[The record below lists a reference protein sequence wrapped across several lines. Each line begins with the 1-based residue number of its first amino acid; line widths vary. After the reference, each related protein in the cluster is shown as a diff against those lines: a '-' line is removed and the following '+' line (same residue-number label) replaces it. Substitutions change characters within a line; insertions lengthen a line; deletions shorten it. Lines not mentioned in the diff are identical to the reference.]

1 MRARCLLKTCLRL
14 RDLQEQQAIRHTSL
28 LDEYVRAG
36 ILERTGNLV
45 RIKDHDALGNILD
58 LQCAGLL
65 RDKAEAERLLQELG
79 LDIAITALPREAL
92 RLAKALGAKT
102 SFPERA
108 WHQQLSAELFGNSKF
123 LQKHHQ
129 LLRIYSQWRANA
141 GGGGELRIK
150 AFEPVRHEQGLDL
163 LQVTTCCGQAVLD
176 AVHAAGLHHWDFS
189 RVGLVVTCEN
199 LSPFLQLDLPRGLL
213 VYTAGYAGASLTALL
228 RGLPDS
234 CRWVHFGDL
243 DPDGLFIF
251 ENMQQATGRSGRY
264 FPTISFLEETD
275 LPGYPAK
282 RTWEPERYVSEQAR
296 ELARW
301 GAERNLYVEQEA
313 VMAGVN
319 DRIARSLVGIAVKN
333 AARYSQSSPHNH

>member
-1 MRARCLLKTCLRL
+1 MGARCQLKTCLLL
-14 RDLQEQQAIRHTSL
+14 RDLQERQAIRHAGL

-58 LQCAGLL
+58 GQCAGLL

-92 RLAKALGAKT
+92 LLARALRSAPVI
-102 SFPERA
+102 PERA
-108 WHQQLSAELFGNSKF
+108 WHQQISAELFGDSKY
-123 LQKHHQ
+123 LQKHHL
-129 LLRIYSQWRANA
+129 LLRIYAQWRANA

-150 AFEPVRHEQGLDL
+150 AFEPIRHEQGLDL
-163 LQVTTCCGQAVLD
+163 RQVTVCCGQAVLD
-176 AVHAAGLHHWDFS
+176 AAHAAGLQEWDFS
-189 RVGLVVTCEN
+189 GVDLVVTCEN
-199 LSPFLQLDLPRGLL
+199 LSPFLQFDLPRGLL
-213 VYTAGYAGASLTALL
+213 VSTAGYAGASLTAFL

-234 CRWVHFGDL
+234 CRWTHFGDL

-251 ENMQQATGRSGRY
+251 ERLQQATGRSGRF
-264 FPTISFLEETD
+264 FPTISFLAETD

-301 GAERNLYVEQEA
+301 GAAGNHYVEQET
-313 VMAGVN
+313 VMAAAG
-319 DRIARSLVGIAVKN
+319 DRIARHLVSTAE
-333 AARYSQSSPHNH
+333 AAFD

>member
-1 MRARCLLKTCLRL
+1 MGARCLLKTCLRL

-36 ILERTGNLV
+36 ILERTANLI
-45 RIKDHDALGNILD
+45 RIKDHDTLGNILD

-92 RLAKALGAKT
+92 LLARALRSAPAI
-102 SFPERA
+102 PERA
-108 WHQQLSAELFGNSKF
+108 WHQQLCAELFGDSKF
-123 LQKHHQ
+123 LQKHHL

-163 LQVTTCCGQAVLD
+163 REVTACCGQAVLD
-176 AVHAAGLHHWDFS
+176 AVDASGLQHWDFS
-189 RVGLVVTCEN
+189 GLDLVVTCEN

-213 VYTAGYAGASLTALL
+213 VYTAGYAGTSLTAFL
-228 RGLPDS
+228 RGLPQA
-234 CRWVHFGDL
+234 CRWVHFGDF
-243 DPDGLFIF
+243 DPDGLYIF
-251 ENMQQATGRSGRY
+251 ENIQRVAGREGSF
-264 FPTISFLEETD
+264 FPGISFLAGHD

-282 RTWEPERYVSEQAR
+282 RNWEPERYVSDQAR

-301 GAERNLYVEQEA
+301 GASRNLYVEQEA
-313 VMAGVN
+313 IMAAAS
-319 DRIARSLVGIAVKN
+319 DQIARSLVSVTETPSG
-333 AARYSQSSPHNH
+333 

>member
-45 RIKDHDALGNILD
+45 RIKDHDALRNILD

-79 LDIAITALPREAL
+79 LDITITALPREAL
-92 RLAKALGAKT
+92 LLARALRSAPAI
-102 SFPERA
+102 PERA
-108 WHQQLSAELFGNSKF
+108 WHQQLCAELFGDSKF
-123 LQKHHQ
+123 LQKHHL
-129 LLRIYSQWRANA
+129 LLRIYSQWRANV

-163 LQVTTCCGQAVLD
+163 LQITTCCGQAVLD
-176 AVHAAGLHHWDFS
+176 AVHAAGLHQWDFS
-189 RVGLVVTCEN
+189 GLDLVVTCEN

-213 VYTAGYAGASLTALL
+213 VSSSGYAGGAVINLL

-251 ENMQQATGRSGRY
+251 EKMQQATGRSGRF

-296 ELARW
+296 ELALW
-301 GAERNLYVEQEA
+301 GAERSLYVEQEA
-313 VMAGVN
+313 IMAGIN
-319 DRIARSLVGIAVKN
+319 GRIARSLVS
-333 AARYSQSSPHNH
+333 AAETLPC